1 MRASDSHLPEPGM
14 SALAQTAGACLAP
27 RLEPG
32 EVASFKFV
40 SPVVLELTLG
50 DGTRH
55 RVDTRAS
62 FRCAAAL
69 IGRVAI
75 RRCRGNGF
83 RLAGAEV

>member
-1 MRASDSHLPEPGM
+1 MRGSERHLPVAGLAE
-14 SALAQTAGACLAP
+14 LAQTSGACLAS

-32 EVASFKFV
+32 EVASFRFV
-40 SPVVLELTLG
+40 SPAVLELTLG

-55 RVDTRAS
+55 RVDTRTS

-83 RLAGAEV
+83 RLAGAEA